1 MGVVMRHFQL
11 NHPFHQKALFVAIML
26 ALSSISA
33 AEEASSSVEP
43 ETLTEV
49 QVTSNADAGQAS
61 EKTKSYT
68 VKETTSATRLETS
81 IKETPQSISVI
92 TRQLLDDFRVT
103 TVNDA
108 LDYTTGLKVERVEPV
123 RTYYNV
129 RGTDVTNFQIDGIGT
144 PLTFGIQIG
153 DIDVSV
159 FDRIEVLRGA
169 NGLLTGTGNPSATIN
184 FIRKRPTAEFNAKI
198 NTTLG
203 SWDNRR
209 LDVDISSP
217 LNADGSVRGR
227 LVTAHQ
233 NTGSYLDRQS
243 QEKNIAYG
251 IIEADITDRTT
262 IAIGHTFQQN
272 DTSSNMWGTLPL
284 LYNDG
289 SKRSYKRSD
298 STAPDWSY
306 WDTKSNNTFVEL
318 THLFDND
325 WQLKAQA
332 QRKEYNSDAVLLYTF
347 GNEDRTTGLG
357 LFSYPGIYLDDH
369 KDSVVDV
376 YANGPFEF
384 AGRKHELVAGITWSR
399 SDVNEIESLAPFEP
413 YASFDAI
420 ADYPKPAFTRSGR
433 FADTT
438 TKRLNA
444 YTAAKFNVT
453 DDLKLTVGAN
463 ALSYDLSGFSYGVI
477 QEADAT
483 NKVTPYLGAVY
494 DLNDMHAVYGS
505 YTEIYN
511 PQVEVDRNQNTLDPL
526 QGKNYELGFKSEWFA
541 KKLNTSAAAFYTT
554 QDNLPVAV
562 GQIGTRTINDAIS
575 AKTKGFELDA
585 SGELTDRLSINT
597 GYTHLM
603 SIKDEDGNNVK
614 PFTPRRL
621 ARLTTVYKVP
631 QIEGLKLGANVS
643 WQSDVHVDITIPAG
657 TFRFKQESYTTV
669 NLLANYEID
678 KHWSAALNLYNVTD
692 KKYFNS
698 LQFAGFGQAF
708 YAAPLNGAATLTW
721 NY

>member
-1 MGVVMRHFQL
+1 MHSLRL
-11 NHPFHQKALFVAIML
+11 NYFFRQKVLFSSIML
-26 ALSSISA
+26 ALPSIAIAETPVAESA
-33 AEEASSSVEP
+33 D
-43 ETLTEV
+43 TLEV
-49 QVTSNADAGQAS
+49 VNVVSTATGGEVAS

-68 VKETTSATRLETS
+68 VKESATATKLNTS
-81 IKETPQSISVI
+81 LKETPQSISVI

-108 LDYTTGLKVERVEPV
+108 LDYTIGLKVERVEPV

-129 RGTDVTNFQIDGIGT
+129 RGTDVTNFQVDGIGT

-184 FIRKRPTAEFNAKI
+184 FIRKRPTSEFNAQI
-198 NTTLG
+198 NTTYG
-203 SWDNRR
+203 SFDNRR
-209 LDVDISSP
+209 LDVDISTP
-217 LNADGSVRGR
+217 LNEDGSIRGR

-233 NTGSYLDRQS
+233 NTGSYIDRQT

-251 IIEADITDRTT
+251 IIEADISDKTT
-262 IAIGHTFQQN
+262 VAFGHTYQQN

-284 LYNDG
+284 LYSDG

-306 WDTKSNNTFVEL
+306 WDIKTNTTFAEL
-318 THLFDND
+318 THLFNND
-325 WQLKAQA
+325 WQVKAQV

-347 GNEDRTTGLG
+347 GNEDRATGLG
-357 LFSYPGIYLDDH
+357 LFSYPGMYLDDYL
-369 KDSVVDV
+369 DSMLDV
-376 YANGPFEF
+376 YANGPFELG
-384 AGRKHELVAGITWSR
+384 GRKHELVVGATWSR
-399 SDVNEIESLAPFEP
+399 SDVKEVESLAPFEP

-420 ADYPKPAFTRSGR
+420 ADYPKPAYTRSGR

-444 YTAAKFNVT
+444 YAAAKINVT
-453 DDLKLTVGAN
+453 DDLKVTVGAN
-463 ALSYDLSGFSYGVI
+463 ALSYELEGISYGTI
-477 QEADAT
+477 QEADAK

-494 DLNDMHAVYGS
+494 DLNDIYAVYGS
-505 YTEIYN
+505 YTEIFN
-511 PQVEVDRNQNTLDPL
+511 PQVEVDRSLKTLDPL
-526 QGKNYELGFKSEWFA
+526 QGKNYELGLKSEWLNT
-541 KKLNTSAAAFYTT
+541 KLNTSVAAFYTT

-562 GQIGTRTINDAIS
+562 GQIGTRTINDGIT
-575 AKTKGFELDA
+575 AKTKGFEFDA
-585 SGELTDRLSINT
+585 SGEITHRLSVNA

-603 SIKDEDGNNVK
+603 SIKNDDGDNVK

-621 ARLTTVYKVP
+621 ARLTAVYKVP
-631 QIEGLKLGANVS
+631 QVEGLKVGANVS
-643 WQSDVHVDITIPAG
+643 WQSDVHVDLTIPAG
-657 TFRFKQESYTTV
+657 TFRFKQESYATV

-678 KHWSAALNLYNVTD
+678 KNWSAALNLYNVTD

-708 YAAPLNGAATLTW
+708 YAAPLSGLATLTW
-721 NY
+721 KY